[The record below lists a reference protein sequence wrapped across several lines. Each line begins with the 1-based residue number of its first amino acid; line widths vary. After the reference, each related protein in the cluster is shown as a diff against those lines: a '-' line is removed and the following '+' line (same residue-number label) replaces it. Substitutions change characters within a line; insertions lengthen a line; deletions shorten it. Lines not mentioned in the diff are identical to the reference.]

1 MYSPE
6 GECTNILSYFATT
19 MLQKHH
25 PLLQLLLMH
34 YREFIREPVA
44 LFWTFVFPIALSGI
58 IGLGFSSDQT
68 PKYSVAVTTQVPQRL
83 HTVLTQLQYKTTIV
97 KYHEEGLLLLRK
109 GVAVLLV
116 SSPLA
121 TDSLVFHYDKH
132 NENAQTAYL
141 NISNLLLSIAAPEQ
155 KIRTTQLTTRGN
167 RYIDFLIPGLLAMG
181 LMNSALWGMG
191 WSLVDMRIKKLLR
204 RIVATP
210 LSRYLFLLS
219 HFIMRY
225 VFATLEVAALYI
237 FAYFLF
243 DIHITGSFIAFVLL
257 ASAGLW
263 AFSGISILIAS
274 RTANSNV
281 ANGLINAVYLPM
293 SLVSGVFFNYHGFPD
308 WVVNIIEK
316 LPLTLLADGLRE
328 IFNEGATLEQVF
340 TKILWLLVIGAAT
353 FLLGLK
359 IYKWY

>member
-1 MYSPE
+1 M
-6 GECTNILSYFATT
+6 
-19 MLQKHH
+19 QHH
-25 PLLQLLLMH
+25 PLIQLLLMH
-34 YREFIREPVA
+34 YREFVREPVA

-58 IGLGFSSDQT
+58 IGLGFSSDQE
-68 PKYSVAVTTQVPQRL
+68 PVYSVAVMPQTPPRL
-83 HTVLTQLQYKTTIV
+83 HAVLNQLAYKTMPV
-97 KYHEEGLLLLRK
+97 KYEEEGLLLLRK
-109 GVAVLLV
+109 GVAVLLI
-116 SSPLA
+116 SSPPA
-121 TDSLVFHYDKH
+121 TDSLVFHYDQH
-132 NENAQTAYL
+132 NTNAQNAYL
-141 NISNLLLSIAAPEQ
+141 HITNSLLRLATTEQ
-155 KIRTTQLTTRGN
+155 KMRTNQLTTQGN

-210 LSRYLFLLS
+210 LPRYLFLLS

-225 VFATLEVAALYI
+225 VFATLEVLALCG
-237 FAYFLF
+237 FAFFMF
-243 DIHITGSFIAFVLL
+243 DIRITGSYWAFVLL

-308 WVVNIIEK
+308 WIVGIIEK

-328 IFNEGATLEQVF
+328 IFNEGATVEQVLM
-340 TKILWLLVIGAAT
+340 KILILLAIGT
-353 FLLGLK
+353 LSFLVGLR